1 MAPIGVHP
9 LSGLVAERIR
19 TRWPLGHFPR
29 RAKVAAVLWAER
41 LPLTRAVLIGVGEK
55 WGHFGG
61 LRGASGQ
68 VARWGSEQAPWREKR
83 R

>member
-19 TRWPLGHFPR
+19 TRGPLGHFPR

-55 WGHFGG
+55 WGPFWRFEGSQRSGCAVG
-61 LRGASGQ
+61 LGAGT
-68 VARWGSEQAPWREKR
+68 VA
-83 R
+83 